1 MGTAERRLELLKYL
15 CRVRHATLG
24 ALGAHFGVSRR
35 TIQRDIIEIELI
47 FAIPLETRRGRYDGG
62 VYVLGDYR
70 FDRMYMSDEELALLQ
85 KASTLLEGTLSG
97 KESDT
102 LRRIIKNYAK
112 APSPLR
118 A

>member
-24 ALGAHFGVSRR
+24 TLAAHFGVSRR

-62 VYVLGDYR
+62 IYVLGDYR
-70 FDRMYMSDEELALLQ
+70 FDRMYMSDEEVALL
-85 KASTLLEGTLSG
+85 KKVSTLVAGELSG

-102 LRRIIKNYAK
+102 LRRIIKNYTKNAT
-112 APSPLR
+112 PLR